1 MIQIEAI
8 DHVVLRVDDPDEAIR
23 FYRDVLGC
31 TVERT
36 LPPEIGLIQLRAGDA
51 LIDLVPVDGRI
62 GRSGGAAPG
71 PDGHNM
77 DHFCVRLETFDE
89 EKIREHLASFG
100 IEAPPAETRYG
111 ARGDGP
117 SIYVRDPDGNTIEL
131 KGPGQEIES

>member
-1 MIQIEAI
+1 MIQIETI
-8 DHVVLRVDDPDEAIR
+8 DHVVLRVSDPEAAIR

-31 TVERT
+31 AVERT

-51 LIDLVPVDGRI
+51 LIDLVPVDGQI

-77 DHFCVRLETFDE
+77 DHFCVRLKSFDE
-89 EKIREHLASFG
+89 AKIREHLDSLG
-100 IEAPPAETRYG
+100 IEVPPTATRYG
-111 ARGDGP
+111 AQGNGP

-131 KGPGQEIES
+131 KAPRPGAES